1 MDFLDFLTSWGVPA
15 GIVTGLALIIAV
27 LNIVYFFIDKG
38 GKVAPAFLNIVGWFK
53 KRKQMKTD
61 MLTFLQEM
69 RQHYT
74 PEALEQRNNWM
85 QWVND
90 RAMHYDEAVGELK
103 QLEQVFQTNN
113 RLTEDMYIQNC
124 RTIIIDFAH
133 KVRNPEYIA
142 SEEEYRR
149 VFNVHEEYERFNE
162 AHNRTNGETDRAMK
176 VINRR
181 YQWCMDNQGFLED
194 IRQDLFAD
202 DDDL

>member
-1 MDFLDFLTSWGVPA
+1 MDFLDFLASWGVPA

-53 KRKQMKTD
+53 KRRQMKAD

-113 RLTEDMYIQNC
+113 RLTEEMYIQNC

-194 IRQDLFAD
+194 IRQDLYAD

>member
-90 RAMHYDEAVGELK
+90 RAMHYDEAVSELK

-149 VFNVHEEYERFNE
+149 VFNVHEEYERFNA

>member
-53 KRKQMKTD
+53 KRRQMKTD

-85 QWVND
+85 QWVNE
-90 RAMHYDEAVGELK
+90 RATHYDTAVGELK

-113 RLTEDMYIQNC
+113 KLTEDMYIQNC

>member
-1 MDFLDFLTSWGVPA
+1 M
-15 GIVTGLALIIAV
+15 
-27 LNIVYFFIDKG
+27 LNIIYFFIDKG

-53 KRKQMKTD
+53 KRKKMKTD

-74 PEALEQRNNWM
+74 PEALEKRNEWM
-85 QWVND
+85 QWVNE
-90 RAMHYDEAVGELK
+90 RATKYDAAVGELK
-103 QLEQVFQTNN
+103 QLESVFQTNN

>member
-1 MDFLDFLTSWGVPA
+1 MC
-15 GIVTGLALIIAV
+15 
-27 LNIVYFFIDKG
+27 
-38 GKVAPAFLNIVGWFK
+38 WFK

-74 PEALEQRNNWM
+74 PEALKQRNEWM
-85 QWVND
+85 QWVNE
-90 RAMHYDEAVGELK
+90 RATKYDAAVGELK

-194 IRQDLFAD
+194 IRQDLFVD

>member
-27 LNIVYFFIDKG
+27 LNIIYFFIDKG

-53 KRKQMKTD
+53 KKRQMKTD
-61 MLTFLQEM
+61 MLTFLQEL

-74 PEALEQRNNWM
+74 PEALEKRNEWM
-85 QWVND
+85 QWVNE
-90 RAMHYDEAVGELK
+90 RATRYDAAVGELQ

-113 RLTEDMYIQNC
+113 KLTEEMYIQNC

-149 VFNVHEEYERFNE
+149 VFNVHEEYEQFNE

-194 IRQDLFAD
+194 IRQDLFVD

>member
-27 LNIVYFFIDKG
+27 LNIIYFFIDKG

-53 KRKQMKTD
+53 KRKKMKTD

-74 PEALEQRNNWM
+74 PEALEKRNKWM
-85 QWVND
+85 QWVNE
-90 RAMHYDEAVGELK
+90 RATKYDAAVGELK
-103 QLEQVFQTNN
+103 QLESVFQTNN

-202 DDDL
+202 DDL

>member
-53 KRKQMKTD
+53 KRRQMKTD

-74 PEALEQRNNWM
+74 PEALEKRNEWM
-85 QWVND
+85 QWVNE
-90 RAMHYDEAVGELK
+90 RATHYDAAVGELK

-113 RLTEDMYIQNC
+113 KLTEDMYIQNC

-149 VFNVHEEYERFNE
+149 VFNVHEEYEQFNA

-194 IRQDLFAD
+194 IRQDLFVD

>member
-27 LNIVYFFIDKG
+27 LNIIYFFIDKG

-53 KRKQMKTD
+53 KRKKMKTD

-74 PEALEQRNNWM
+74 PEALEKRNEWM
-85 QWVND
+85 QWVNE
-90 RAMHYDEAVGELK
+90 RATKYDAAVGELK
-103 QLEQVFQTNN
+103 QLESVFQTNN